1 MQNSTKKNAV
11 TEVLVIRKGTRQEV
25 SEKVLEGRKGC
36 NQLNLKTWQ
45 ETNPPSFAKTHE
57 QFGITHIPDV
67 LQIKCN
73 FNGQV
78 HDPRTTEE

>member
-1 MQNSTKKNAV
+1 M
-11 TEVLVIRKGTRQEV
+11 QEV

-36 NQLNLKTWQ
+36 NQLNLKTWAAFN
-45 ETNPPSFAKTHE
+45 ESNPLSFAHTHE

-73 FNGQV
+73 FNAQV
-78 HDPRTTEE
+78 HDPRTMEE